1 MQVLEFAILITYLNP
16 KNLCAFR
23 ACGRNQLTLCSRNE
37 LRDSVQ
43 KFYIPSYE
51 PYTLCMKL
59 MPYPFQDAV
68 VQDVNRE
75 IKKAPDNILKCQIY
89 TNSNGKQKWY
99 TSHLDFRDFPFD
111 PTLKRAITHVAI
123 FSQLEALL
131 SIKDFTCPIGL
142 DLVILNDYSEP
153 PVIRILK
160 DLEREVRFLT
170 RPDYYISSN
179 SDVIGHHVTRNNIIA
194 EAYVKGISAARKE
207 VKDILTTKQE
217 LLKSLLTWSD
227 TFLWKN
233 RVNRPTHIQADFIKI
248 QKL

>member
-51 PYTLCMKL
+51 PYTLCVKL
-59 MPYPFQDAV
+59 MPYPFQDSV

-75 IKKAPDNILKCQIY
+75 ITKAPDNILKCQIY

-111 PTLKRAITHVAI
+111 PTVKRAITHVAI
-123 FSQLEALL
+123 FSQLEASL
-131 SIKDFTCPIGL
+131 SVNDFTNPISL
-142 DLVILNDYSEP
+142 DLVILNDDSEL
-153 PVIRILK
+153 PVIRILR
-160 DLEREVRFLT
+160 DLEREVRFLY
-170 RPDYYISSN
+170 RSCCYSCSN
-179 SDVIGHHVTRNNIIA
+179 SDVIGHHVTRNNILA
-194 EAYVKGISAARKE
+194 ESYVEGIPATRKE
-207 VKDILTTKQE
+207 VRDILTTKQE
-217 LLKSLLTWSD
+217 ILKSLLT
-227 TFLWKN
+227 
-233 RVNRPTHIQADFIKI
+233 
-248 QKL
+248 